1 MSYSAILPCI
11 HNDSDLVN
19 IYSIVCMLWK
29 NKYIYRLKAKNKH
42 FYYEFTVYDINT
54 AM

>member
-19 IYSIVCMLWK
+19 IYNIVCMLW
-29 NKYIYRLKAKNKH
+29 NIYIYIYIYIGQKLKIST
-42 FYYEFTVYDINT
+42 FIMSSQFMI
-54 AM
+54 